1 MAAKDM
7 ALFTD
12 ISWWNGAVDFAK
24 MKAAG
29 AQGVIIR
36 AGSINN
42 VTGIPYTDVQF
53 ERNADLAP
61 QFFDNVAF
69 YWFMRLNHNINLQAD
84 YFCNLVANKAF
95 DWLEPDI
102 EMEGDVAGLFQFTAR
117 IEENLPGVYQ
127 VIYTNP
133 NTWLFLLTGD
143 QSPAIKYDL
152 HEAHWGVDT
161 PQPLE
166 PWKSAGRAAVI
177 HQFSSEGNGLG
188 ETYGAPPTA
197 EKDMDLNWV
206 KDDWLK
212 QFEELPPEPPPL
224 PEPPPEPE
232 LLMKYETSKAS
243 IRTVEG
249 DNAFFVTVPA
259 GEMWRAYQIGIT
271 TNLYIPVA
279 YVAVFPNGDDEQKFT
294 LDGSRVV
301 SLKAKNWQY
310 VRFDYPFPLPPNTKI
325 WMHANGC
332 PDGAHITLQVYAEIE
347 PI

>member
-1 MAAKDM
+1 MT
-7 ALFTD
+7 LFTD

-69 YWFMRLNHNINLQAD
+69 YWFLRLNHNVNLQAD

-102 EMEGDVAGLFQFTAR
+102 EMEGDVAGLFQFAAR

-127 VIYTNP
+127 LIYTNP
-133 NTWLFLLTGD
+133 NTWLYLLTGNR
-143 QSPAIKYDL
+143 SPAIAYDL

-188 ETYGAPPTA
+188 QTYGAPPTA

-212 QFEELPPEPPPL
+212 QFEELPLPPEPPPS
-224 PEPPPEPE
+224 PPE
-232 LLMKYETSKAS
+232 LLMKYETRKSN
-243 IRTVEG
+243 IRTIPG
-249 DNAFFVTVPA
+249 DNAFFATVPA
-259 GEMWRAYQIGIT
+259 GEMWHVYQIGIT
-271 TNLYIPVA
+271 TNKSVNAAWIALS
-279 YVAVFPNGDDEQKFT
+279 PNGDDEQKF
-294 LDGSRVV
+294 VV
-301 SLKAKNWQY
+301 ADSWIAMLPKSNWKY

-332 PDGAHITLQVYAEIE
+332 PDGAYITLQVYAEIE
-347 PI
+347 PV

>member
-166 PWKSAGRAAVI
+166 PWQSAGHAAVI
-177 HQFSSEGNGLG
+177 HQFSSEGNGMG
-188 ETYGAPPTA
+188 QTYGAKQTLPQCIALAAYTA
-197 EKDMDLNWV
+197 TPLFLAGLMLLYPLLWLN
-206 KDDWLK
+206 LLLG
-212 QFEELPPEPPPL
+212 LPAL
-224 PEPPPEPE
+224 AYTVY
-232 LLMKYETSKAS
+232 LLYTGVPVMMGISRERGFLFAS
-243 IRTVEG
+243 AVLAVGLVMLVGVLAATVILWG
-249 DNAFFVTVPA
+249 A
-259 GEMWRAYQIGIT
+259 GIG
-271 TNLYIPVA
+271 PVFA
-279 YVAVFPNGDDEQKFT
+279 
-294 LDGSRVV
+294 S
-301 SLKAKNWQY
+301 
-310 VRFDYPFPLPPNTKI
+310 
-325 WMHANGC
+325 
-332 PDGAHITLQVYAEIE
+332 
-347 PI
+347 

>member
-1 MAAKDM
+1 VT
-7 ALFTD
+7 LFTD

-69 YWFMRLNHNINLQAD
+69 YWFLRLNHNVNLQAD

-102 EMEGDVAGLFQFTAR
+102 EMEGDVAGLFQFAAR

-133 NTWLFLLTGD
+133 NTWLYLLTGNR
-143 QSPAIKYDL
+143 SPAIAYDL

-188 ETYGAPPTA
+188 QTYGAPPTA

-212 QFEELPPEPPPL
+212 QFEELPLPPEPPPS
-224 PEPPPEPE
+224 PPE
-232 LLMKYETSKAS
+232 LLMKYETRKSN
-243 IRTVEG
+243 IRTIPG
-249 DNAFFVTVPA
+249 DNAFFATVPA
-259 GEMWRAYQIGIT
+259 GEMWHVYQIGIT
-271 TNLYIPVA
+271 TNKSVNAAWIALS
-279 YVAVFPNGDDEQKFT
+279 PNGDDEQKF
-294 LDGSRVV
+294 VV
-301 SLKAKNWQY
+301 ADSWIAMLPKSNWKY

-332 PDGAHITLQVYAEIE
+332 PDGAYITLQVYAEIE
-347 PI
+347 PV

>member
-1 MAAKDM
+1 
-7 ALFTD
+7 
-12 ISWWNGAVDFAK
+12 

-102 EMEGDVAGLFQFTAR
+102 EMEGDVAGLFQFAAR

-133 NTWLFLLTGD
+133 NTWLYLLTGNR
-143 QSPAIKYDL
+143 SPAIAYDL

-188 ETYGAPPTA
+188 QTYGAPPTA

-212 QFEELPPEPPPL
+212 QFEELPLPPEPPPS
-224 PEPPPEPE
+224 PPE
-232 LLMKYETSKAS
+232 LLMKYETRKSN
-243 IRTVEG
+243 IRTIPG
-249 DNAFFVTVPA
+249 DNAFFATVPA
-259 GEMWRAYQIGIT
+259 GEMWHVYQIGIT
-271 TNLYIPVA
+271 TNKSVNAAWIALS
-279 YVAVFPNGDDEQKFT
+279 PNGDDEQKF
-294 LDGSRVV
+294 VV
-301 SLKAKNWQY
+301 ADSWIAMLPKSNWKY

-332 PDGAHITLQVYAEIE
+332 PDGAYITLQVYAEIE
-347 PI
+347 PV